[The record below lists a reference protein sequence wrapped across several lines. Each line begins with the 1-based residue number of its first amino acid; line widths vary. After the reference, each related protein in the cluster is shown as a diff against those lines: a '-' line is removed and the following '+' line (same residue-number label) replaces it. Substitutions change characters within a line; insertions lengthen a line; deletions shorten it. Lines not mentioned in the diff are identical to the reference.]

1 MTPGA
6 GTVQCGWEPRSD
18 LFREPDA
25 DETSAGRAC
34 TAFANWNWARAGMS
48 SRVLRRA
55 ATAWLTAGA
64 VLVSGC
70 STLKQ
75 FIAPDLVPSETASS
89 ELDAA
94 WQAHARALAR
104 FQTWTMVGSLVVRSK
119 GDASRVTMRWRQTR
133 AAYHVRITALL
144 GAGLL
149 ELEGSEAGVEAK
161 FANGRRVR
169 AESPETLL
177 EEEVGW
183 SVPLG
188 GLQYWMV
195 GAPSPGSA
203 AGTMELD
210 SEGRLARLE
219 QSGWT
224 VVYEKY
230 RMLDGLAL
238 PARIRFSG
246 GSVEGTVVVR
256 RWKAEPEPT

>member
-1 MTPGA
+1 MKSAAAAAAAQDTNVPDLHTAGGSRRLKRTTTAWFAIGAALLAGCGTLLELIPIKRDGA
-6 GTVQCGWEPRSD
+6 G
-18 LFREPDA
+18 PDSA
-25 DETSAGRAC
+25 WRAHAGELSRIRNWSLLGTLAVRSAG
-34 TAFANWNWARAGMS
+34 
-48 SRVLRRA
+48 
-55 ATAWLTAGA
+55 
-64 VLVSGC
+64 
-70 STLKQ
+70 
-75 FIAPDLVPSETASS
+75 
-89 ELDAA
+89 
-94 WQAHARALAR
+94 
-104 FQTWTMVGSLVVRSK
+104 

-149 ELEGSEAGVEAK
+149 ELEGSDAGVEAR

-246 GSVEGTVVVR
+246 ESVEGTVVVR
-256 RWKAEPEPT
+256 RWKAEPEPA